1 MGKSWGITDEDQE
14 LEHNTALSES
24 RYQIYI
30 DFIYL
35 WLRVGGG
42 GGGGVHITDQ
52 MLPPTTL

>member
-42 GGGGVHITDQ
+42 GGGGPQ
-52 MLPPTTL
+52 Y